1 MNATGSGLPRRRDE
15 ARALF
20 RNAILDAAEIVF
32 AERGFHGARIQDI
45 AAHAR
50 IAVGTV
56 YNHFEQKE
64 DVLSALLEERMEELL
79 AQLHERRDDPEPFR
93 GRLEARVGRMLDFV
107 ERHRAFFAIA
117 NDHGLF
123 AGKVAPGARPSAR
136 PLRQMARFRSVFRA
150 LVQEGVASGDLE
162 AFEPDAIASFLAGTI
177 RAFVLSSLVQEGT
190 GTPSGAPLI
199 IDLFLHGAAR
209 RRSRRAR

>member
-20 RNAILDAAEIVF
+20 RNAILDAAEVVF

-45 AAHAR
+45 AARAR

-64 DVLSALLEERMEELL
+64 EVLSALLEERMEELL
-79 AQLHERRDDPEPFR
+79 AQLQAQRDDPAGFR
-93 GRLEARVGRMLDFV
+93 ERLEMRIARMLDYV
-107 ERHRAFFAIA
+107 ERHRPFFAIA

-123 AGKVAPGARPSAR
+123 AGNAAPGARASAR
-136 PLRQMARFRSVFRA
+136 PLRQMASFRSVFRA
-150 LVQEGVASGDLE
+150 LVDEGIASGDLE
-162 AFEPDAIASFLAGTI
+162 TFEPDALAKFLAGTM
-177 RAFVLSSLVQEGT
+177 RAFVLSSLTQDDTDVS
-190 GTPSGAPLI
+190 PCASLI
-199 IDLFLHGAAR
+199 VDLFLHGAIR
-209 RRSRRAR
+209 RRSRRNK

>member
-20 RNAILDAAEIVF
+20 RNAILDAAEVVF

-79 AQLHERRDDPEPFR
+79 LQLQARRDDPDPFR
-93 GRLEARVGRMLDFV
+93 ERLERRVGRMLAFI
-107 ERHRAFFAIA
+107 ERHRPFFAIA

-123 AGKVAPGARPSAR
+123 AGNVPSGARPSAR
-136 PLRQMARFRSVFRA
+136 PLRLMAKFRSVFHA
-150 LVQEGVASGDLE
+150 LVEEGIASGDLE
-162 AFEPDAIASFLAGTI
+162 PFEPEALAGFLAGTI
-177 RAFVLSSLVQEGT
+177 RASVLWSLAQDRT
-190 GTPSGAPLI
+190 SAPSNAPVI

-209 RRSRRAR
+209 RRSRRCK